1 MSTDREPL
9 TPEERALAQRL
20 ARLGGSQAEP
30 SPSLDA
36 RILAAAHAAAGT
48 DAPRA
53 SATGPRHRGRKPA
66 RWPAVFGVAASLALA
81 CGIAWQLRPVPEVP
95 AQADSAVQG
104 EEPLAEFRAPPKPPM
119 TAQSVP
125 RRPLNVPEAPP
136 AESTPQRRQRNA
148 TIRPATPADAD
159 KKPQAFD
166 RPAED
171 WVTREAMS
179 APAPAAAPA
188 APPPPAPAQA
198 AVEEVGAAAAMQAA
212 PAPARDAAAAKSAV
226 GNTQRMERAA
236 STEADESEVPPATAD
251 SPEVRDA
258 WLQRIRELVHE
269 GKVDEAR
276 ESLDAFRKRYPRA
289 VVPED
294 LRALD
299 E

>member
-1 MSTDREPL
+1 MAPISSSDKSCSSRSNTTSRCS
-9 TPEERALAQRL
+9 
-20 ARLGGSQAEP
+20 GGSQAEP

-36 RILAAAHAAAGT
+36 RILAAAHAAAGS

-53 SATGPRHRGRKPA
+53 SGNGSRRKPA

-104 EEPLAEFRAPPKPPM
+104 EEPLAEFRAPPSRPPM
-119 TAQSVP
+119 SAQSVP
-125 RRPLNVPEAPP
+125 RRPLNMPEAPP
-136 AESTPQRRQRNA
+136 AEPAPQRRQRSA
-148 TIRPATPADAD
+148 TIRPASPADAD

-188 APPPPAPAQA
+188 APPPPAPAQVA
-198 AVEEVGAAAAMQAA
+198 ADEVGAAAAMQAA

-258 WLQRIRELVHE
+258 WLLRIRELVRE
-269 GKVDEAR
+269 GKLDDAR

-294 LRALD
+294 LRTLD

>member
-48 DAPRA
+48 DDPRA
-53 SATGPRHRGRKPA
+53 ACAGSRRARKPA

-81 CGIAWQLRPVPEVP
+81 CGIAWQLRPVPAPP
-95 AQADSAVQG
+95 AQADAAVQG
-104 EEPLAEFRAPPKPPM
+104 EEPLAEFRAPPSRPPM
-119 TAQSVP
+119 AAQSIP

-136 AESTPQRRQRNA
+136 AEPAPQRRQRSA
-148 TIRPATPADAD
+148 SIRPATPADAD

-166 RPAED
+166 RPADD
-171 WVTREAMS
+171 WVTREAMP

-188 APPPPAPAQA
+188 APPPPAA
-198 AVEEVGAAAAMQAA
+198 AVAAEEVGAAAAMQAA
-212 PAPARDAAAAKSAV
+212 PAPARDAAAAKSAA

-236 STEADESEVPPATAD
+236 SAETDESDVPPATAD

-276 ESLDAFRKRYPRA
+276 ESLGAFRKRYPRA
-289 VVPED
+289 DVPED
-294 LRALD
+294 LRAID

>member
-36 RILAAAHAAAGT
+36 RILAAAHAAAGS

-53 SATGPRHRGRKPA
+53 SGSGSRRKPA

-104 EEPLAEFRAPPKPPM
+104 EEPLAEFRAPPPTPPM
-119 TAQSVP
+119 TGQSVP

-136 AESTPQRRQRNA
+136 PEPAPQRRQRNA

-188 APPPPAPAQA
+188 APPPPAPAQVA
-198 AVEEVGAAAAMQAA
+198 ADEVGAAAAMQAA
-212 PAPARDAAAAKSAV
+212 PARDAAAAKSAA

-236 STEADESEVPPATAD
+236 TTEADESEVPPATAD

-258 WLQRIRELVHE
+258 WLLRIRELMRDGHVE
-269 GKVDEAR
+269 EAR

-289 VVPED
+289 DVPED